1 MLFALN
7 DLYRFPFIFFFSRLR
22 GGSIMNNLNINDVM
36 EILSLLIHDSEPN
49 QENASQER
57 PTLIGWKKYKE
68 A

>member
-1 MLFALN
+1 
-7 DLYRFPFIFFFSRLR
+7 
-22 GGSIMNNLNINDVM
+22 MNNLNINNVM